1 MKPRKF
7 IFSIIILTALLAV
20 IPLFIN
26 ELKNSSDDTQSSGT
40 STENDD
46 NFNSAELNKEF
57 SDLVSVI
64 RNSEGTFGL
73 YIKDLSLNTEYEF
86 NENEDFYPL
95 SLYKVPVSY
104 IVVKDIEKGKLNWED
119 EITYTRSDYYD
130 QYGTIASSGFG
141 SKYTVDKIVELMLRE
156 SDNTAFKMIENLL
169 GKEYLNSEFKKI
181 TENENADLF
190 NEEEVTTP
198 KTFAFIIENIFFKT
212 SMQDQ
217 NREKL
222 LSYMYPTAYDEALN
236 PYLRE
241 NLVFYHKVGISEGMY
256 HNCGIVR
263 SEEKNIILCLMS
275 KNFTEESF
283 NQVNRN
289 VAEFISSL

>member
-1 MKPRKF
+1 MKLRKF
-7 IFSIIILTALLAV
+7 IFSIIILTTLLV
-20 IPLFIN
+20 IILLFIN
-26 ELKNSSDDTQSSGT
+26 ELKNGSDDTQPSNT
-40 STENDD
+40 STENDT
-46 NFNSAELNKEF
+46 NFNSVKLNKEF

-64 RNSEGTFGL
+64 QNSEGTFGL
-73 YIKDLSLNTEYEF
+73 YIKDLSLNTEYKF
-86 NENEDFYPL
+86 NENEEFYPL
-95 SLYKVPVSY
+95 SLYKVPISY

-119 EITYTRSDYYD
+119 EIIYTRSDYYD
-130 QYGTIASSGFG
+130 QYGTIALSGFG
-141 SKYTVDKIVELMLRE
+141 SKYTVDRIIELMIRE
-156 SDNTAFKMIENLL
+156 SDNTALKMIENLL

-181 TENENADLF
+181 TENENVDLF

-198 KTFAFIIENIFFKT
+198 KAFAYIIENIFFKV

-263 SEEKNIILCLMS
+263 NEEKNIILCLMS
-275 KNFTEESF
+275 EDFTEESF
-283 NQVNRN
+283 NRVNQY
-289 VAEFISSL
+289 VAEFINNF

>member
-1 MKPRKF
+1 MKLRKF
-7 IFSIIILTALLAV
+7 IFSIIILTTLLV
-20 IPLFIN
+20 IILLFIN
-26 ELKNSSDDTQSSGT
+26 ELKSGSDDTQPSNT
-40 STENDD
+40 STENDA
-46 NFNSAELNKEF
+46 NLNSVKLNKEF

-64 RNSEGTFGL
+64 QNSEGTFGL
-73 YIKDLSLNTEYEF
+73 YIKDLSLNTEYKF
-86 NENEDFYPL
+86 NENEEFYPL
-95 SLYKVPVSY
+95 SLYKIPISY
-104 IVVKDIEKGKLNWED
+104 IVVKDVEKGKLNWED
-119 EITYTRSDYYD
+119 EIIYTRSDYYD
-130 QYGTIASSGFG
+130 QYGTIALSGFG
-141 SKYTVDKIVELMLRE
+141 SKYTIDKLIELMLRE
-156 SDNTAFKMIENLL
+156 SDNTALKMIENLL

-198 KTFAFIIENIFFKT
+198 KAFAYIIENIFFKV

-263 SEEKNIILCLMS
+263 NEEKNIILCLMS
-275 KNFTEESF
+275 KDFTEESF
-283 NQVNRN
+283 NRVNQY
-289 VAEFISSL
+289 VAEFINNF